1 MFAPMPGVSKSQVR
15 LMRAAEH
22 GADFPMARK
31 VAGSMTLKQMSDY
44 ASTPTKKLPMHVKPK
59 R

>member
-1 MFAPMPGVSKSQVR
+1 MPAKSKAQQH
-15 LMRAAEH
+15 LMAAASH
-22 GADFPMARK
+22 GADFAMARK

>member
-1 MFAPMPGVSKSQVR
+1 
-15 LMRAAEH
+15 MRAAEH